1 MAGSASELA
10 CVYAS
15 LILHD
20 DGLDI
25 SVRLA
30 AFVLLEPDAGEA
42 GVKERGLSRGPR
54 RCTLLCLRGRTRGRL
69 SVSTFILLSAG

>member
-1 MAGSASELA
+1 MSGSASELA

-25 SVRLA
+25 TV
-30 AFVLLEPDAGEA
+30 
-42 GVKERGLSRGPR
+42 GP
-54 RCTLLCLRGRTRGRL
+54 
-69 SVSTFILLSAG
+69 A